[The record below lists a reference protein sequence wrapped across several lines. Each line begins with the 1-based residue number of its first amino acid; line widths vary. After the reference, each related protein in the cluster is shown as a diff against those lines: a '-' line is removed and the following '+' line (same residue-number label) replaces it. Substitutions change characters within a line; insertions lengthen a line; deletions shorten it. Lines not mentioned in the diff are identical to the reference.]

1 MIRPDWPESARVIW
15 FARPDRPETR
25 KPPVLVFDDVTRL
38 PLDRTTWP
46 LLRRLIAEHVRPQ
59 AARLACAL
67 GCMALAAA
75 ATAGLAWLMEPV
87 LDEVFIARNAAMLP
101 VVAVSI
107 LVIFTVKG
115 LATYGQ
121 AVLMSYVGQRIIAD
135 IQNRMF
141 AHLMHADLAFFH
153 GTSTGKLISRF
164 TNDVNML
171 RQVVSTAL
179 TGIGKDI
186 LTVVFLVAVMFYQDW
201 LLALIASVV
210 FPIAI
215 LPIIRI
221 GRRMRKV
228 SANTQTQMGQ
238 FTTLLDETFR
248 GARHVKAYGMEDY
261 ETARARSVIETL
273 FGLIYKAAR
282 VRSASH
288 PIMETLGGMAILL
301 VILYGGS
308 KVIGGATTTGELF
321 SFITALL
328 LAYEPMKKL
337 AQLNVNVQEGL
348 AAAQRVFGL
357 LDMAPDVTDRPA
369 AAVLGAAT
377 GAIRLE
383 DVHFG
388 YGSDRAALNGLTLD
402 IPAGR
407 TVALVG
413 PSGAGK
419 STVLNL
425 IPRFYD
431 VASGRV
437 LIDGADV
444 RDVTLASL
452 RANIA
457 LVSQDISLFDDTVR
471 ANIVYGRPGADQ
483 ADIVAAAKAAGAHDF
498 IAGLPDGYDT
508 HVGGRGLKLSGG
520 QRQRLAIARAML
532 KDAPVLLL
540 DEATSALDTE
550 SERHVQN
557 ALAALVKGRT
567 TVVIAHRL
575 STVID
580 ADVIYVMDQGRVVE
594 NGSHAE
600 LMARGGA
607 YARLYALQFA
617 EQDDGR
623 QPASMRA

>member
-1 MIRPDWPESARVIW
+1 MS
-15 FARPDRPETR
+15 
-25 KPPVLVFDDVTRL
+25 DDVTRL
-38 PLDRTTWP
+38 PLDRATWP

-59 AARLACAL
+59 AGRLACAL
-67 GCMALAAA
+67 ACMALAAA
-75 ATAGLAWLMEPV
+75 ATAGVAWLMEPV

-101 VVAVSI
+101 VVAISI
-107 LVIFTVKG
+107 LVVFTVKG

-121 AVLMSYVGQRIIAD
+121 AVLMSYIGQRIIAD

-153 GTSTGKLISRF
+153 ATSTGKLISRF

-179 TGIGKDI
+179 TGIGKDT
-186 LTVVFLVAVMFYQDW
+186 LTVVFLVGVMFYQDW
-201 LLALIASVV
+201 LLALIAAVV

-248 GARHVKAYGMEDY
+248 GSRHVKAYGMEDY
-261 ETARARSVIETL
+261 ETARAGSVIETL

-337 AQLNVNVQEGL
+337 AQLNINVQEGL

-357 LDMAPDVTDRPA
+357 LDMAPDVVDRPGA
-369 AAVLGAAT
+369 AALGAAT

-388 YGSDRAALNGLTLD
+388 YGSDRAALNGLTID

-431 VASGRV
+431 VDRGRV

-498 IAGLPDGYDT
+498 IAALPDGYDT
-508 HVGGRGLKLSGG
+508 HVGGRGLNLSGG

-575 STVID
+575 STVMD

-594 NGSHAE
+594 AGSHAE
-600 LMARGGA
+600 LLARGGA
-607 YARLYALQFA
+607 YARLHALQFA

>member
-1 MIRPDWPESARVIW
+1 MS
-15 FARPDRPETR
+15 
-25 KPPVLVFDDVTRL
+25 DDVTRL
-38 PLDRTTWP
+38 PLDRATWP
-46 LLRRLIAEHVRPQ
+46 LLRRLIAEHIRPQ
-59 AARLACAL
+59 AGRLACAL
-67 GCMALAAA
+67 ACMALAAA
-75 ATAGLAWLMEPV
+75 ATAGVAWLMEPV

-107 LVIFTVKG
+107 LVVFTVKG

-121 AVLMSYVGQRIIAD
+121 AVLMSYIGQRIIAD

-153 GTSTGKLISRF
+153 ANSTGKLISRF

-179 TGIGKDI
+179 TGIGKDT

-261 ETARARSVIETL
+261 ETARAGSVIETL

-337 AQLNVNVQEGL
+337 AQLNINVQEGL

-431 VASGRV
+431 VDRGRV

-457 LVSQDISLFDDTVR
+457 LVSQDISLFDDTVL
-471 ANIVYGRPGADQ
+471 ANIAYGRPGADQ

-575 STVID
+575 STVMD

-594 NGSHAE
+594 AGSHAE
-600 LMARGGA
+600 LLARGGA
-607 YARLYALQFA
+607 YARLHALQFA